1 MVMINNPPKTKDQ
14 YRLPMSHLVLL
25 FLTLCASSFLAGC
38 GSTTELSSTW
48 NNNQV
53 TIDGDANE
61 WHSGLTNLKDTKL
74 FVGIQNDQDFM
85 YLCLTSP
92 DRQFRRQLVGTG
104 LTVWFESEGG
114 HRVGVLYPIG
124 MLGQGRQPL
133 ISPDET
139 PGGDE
144 REHIVEQTLS
154 DLEILGPGKDDKN
167 LFSIV
172 QSPGISVKVGG
183 SQGSSVYELKV
194 PLRKSNEHPYAVEA
208 SVGSTVNISIETGKF
223 DPGSRPGA
231 MGEGMREGGGGRPRS
246 GGMPGGGMRGGG
258 RRGGEGPQGARPEP
272 LDVSLKVRLAGSA
285 SAIER

>member
-1 MVMINNPPKTKDQ
+1 
-14 YRLPMSHLVLL
+14 MSHLIPL
-25 FLTLCASSFLAGC
+25 FLTLFASSFLAGC
-38 GSTTELSSTW
+38 GSTADMSSTW
-48 NNNQV
+48 NNNPV

-61 WHSGLTNLKDTKL
+61 WGSGLTNVKDTKL

-92 DRQFRRQLVGTG
+92 DRQFRRQLVGMG

-133 ISPDET
+133 TSPDES

-144 REHIVEQTLS
+144 RERIVEQTLS
-154 DLEILGPGKDDKN
+154 DLEILGSGKDDKN

-194 PLRKSNEHPYAVEA
+194 PLRKSNEHPYAIEA
-208 SVGSTVNISIETGKF
+208 SEASTVKISIETGKF
-223 DPGSRPGA
+223 ELGSRLGG
-231 MGEGMREGGGGRPRS
+231 MGEGMREGSGEGRPRG
-246 GGMPGGGMRGGG
+246 GGMPGGGG
-258 RRGGEGPQGARPEP
+258 RRSGGTPQGARPEP
-272 LDVSLKVRLAGSA
+272 LDVSVAVQLAGPTHGTT
-285 SAIER
+285 R